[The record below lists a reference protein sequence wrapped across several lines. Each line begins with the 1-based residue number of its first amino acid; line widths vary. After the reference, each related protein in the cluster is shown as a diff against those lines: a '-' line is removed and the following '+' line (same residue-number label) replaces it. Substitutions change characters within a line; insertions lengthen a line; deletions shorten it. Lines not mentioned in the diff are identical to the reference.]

1 MTMNFNTKILFRVV
15 VPGGR
20 PLCDRAAALRAAAVG
35 QPDRDLCVLRL
46 ELT

>member
-1 MTMNFNTKILFRVV
+1 MTMNFSANFLFRVV

-35 QPDRDLCVLRL
+35 QPDRDRCVLRL